1 MELPDHITIGYQ
13 GVWVRGMNQAIQHF
27 LQHAP
32 HMTAEYIWLRH
43 LPDAETSDAIFTSHY
58 AAIRFFAWCRQQ
70 RIGEDSMN
78 KRLILSCLKSLAQ
91 SGATHSATEIR
102 KVRTLE
108 DLMGHDG
115 WQADA
120 GTSSWE
126 LERRSLS
133 QYE

>member
-1 MELPDHITIGYQ
+1 MQLPDHITVGPE
-13 GVWVRGMNQAIQHF
+13 GVCVRGMNQAVQRF

-43 LPDAETSDAIFTSHY
+43 LPAAETSDAIFTSHY

-70 RIGEDSMN
+70 RIGEDNTN
-78 KRLILSCLKSLAQ
+78 KHLILYCLKSLAK
-91 SGATHSATEIR
+91 SGDRNRIPEIR

-108 DLMGHDG
+108 DLTGQDVWQDG
-115 WQADA
+115 ANLWDPVRQ
-120 GTSSWE
+120 
-126 LERRSLS
+126 SLS